1 MAPPA
6 PADDGRPDTPGF
18 LDAVVPPALAGERVD
33 RAVAMLTGCTRA
45 EASALLERGGVRVG
59 ERVVTKPST
68 RLEEDDR
75 LVVTADPRR
84 TPEPLRGDPDVD
96 VHVVHADDAVIVVDK
111 PAGLVVHP
119 GPGHRGATLVHG
131 LVHRF
136 PELDP
141 TTGVPVGEPDR
152 PGLVHRLDKGTSGL
166 LVVARTPEAHADLV
180 AQLSAH
186 EVGRVYTA
194 LAWGHPEHPHG
205 VIDAPV
211 GRSRRNPLRMTV
223 AVDGRPSRTHYTV
236 DRSFD
241 SPWGCS
247 LLTCR
252 LETGRTHQIRVHL
265 DSVGHAVV
273 GDDLYGPRRPG
284 PGLERPFLHAR
295 HLEFVHPVT
304 GERLRFDSPL
314 PEDLERV
321 LASLG
326 PSTDGAVA

>member
-1 MAPPA
+1 MASPDPA
-6 PADDGRPDTPGF
+6 EGGVPTDPAF
-18 LDAVVPPALAGERVD
+18 LDALVPSALAGERVD

-45 EASALLERGGVRVG
+45 EASSLLDRGAVQLGG
-59 ERVVTKPST
+59 RVVSKPST

-84 TPEPLRGDPDVD
+84 VPQPLRGDPDVP
-96 VHVVHADDAVIVVDK
+96 VEVVHADDSVIVVDK

-119 GPGHRGATLVHG
+119 GPGHQGATLVHG

-141 TTGVPVGEPDR
+141 ESGVLVGEPDR

-180 AQLSAH
+180 SQLAAH
-186 EVGRVYTA
+186 QVGRVYTA
-194 LAWGHPEHPHG
+194 LAWGIPQHPHG

-223 AVDGRPSRTHYTV
+223 AVDGRPSRTHYAV
-236 DRSFD
+236 DGSFD
-241 SPWGCS
+241 DPWDCS

-265 DSVGHAVV
+265 DSVGHPVV
-273 GDDLYGPRRPG
+273 GDDLYGPRRAS
-284 PGLERPFLHAR
+284 PGLDRPFLHAR
-295 HLEFVHPVT
+295 HLEFVHPAT
-304 GERLRFDSPL
+304 GERMAFDSPL
-314 PEDLERV
+314 PDDLRTV
-321 LASLG
+321 LASLV
-326 PSTDGAVA
+326 PASEDRPD

>member
-1 MAPPA
+1 
-6 PADDGRPDTPGF
+6 
-18 LDAVVPPALAGERVD
+18 
-33 RAVAMLTGCTRA
+33 
-45 EASALLERGGVRVG
+45 
-59 ERVVTKPST
+59 
-68 RLEEDDR
+68 
-75 LVVTADPRR
+75 
-84 TPEPLRGDPDVD
+84 
-96 VHVVHADDAVIVVDK
+96 
-111 PAGLVVHP
+111 LVVHP

-141 TTGVPVGEPDR
+141 ESGVLVGEPDR

-180 AQLSAH
+180 SQLAAH

-194 LAWGHPEHPHG
+194 LAWGTPEHPHG

-223 AVDGRPSRTHYTV
+223 AVDGRPSRTHYAV
-236 DRSFD
+236 DGSFD
-241 SPWGCS
+241 DPWDCS

-265 DSVGHAVV
+265 DSVGHPVV
-273 GDDLYGPRRPG
+273 GDDLYGPRRAS
-284 PGLERPFLHAR
+284 PGLDRPFLHAR

-304 GERLRFDSPL
+304 GERMAFDSPL
-314 PEDLERV
+314 PDDLRSVLDSLVPATEDR
-321 LASLG
+321 
-326 PSTDGAVA
+326 TI